1 MSGDPSAVRQAVEML
16 TSGGRVSLLGILD
29 KPMEFDL
36 NAAVIFRSASVF
48 GITGRRMFETWYQ
61 VRGLLAKPSFRE
73 KISAIVTHRIPIR
86 DISRGMD
93 LINSKQ
99 AAKVVLEPEW

>member
-1 MSGDPSAVRQAVEML
+1 
-16 TSGGRVSLLGILD
+16 
-29 KPMEFDL
+29 
-36 NAAVIFRSASVF
+36 
-48 GITGRRMFETWYQ
+48 MFETWYQ

-86 DISRGMD
+86 DIGGGMD

-99 AAKVVLEPEW
+99 AAKVVLDPKW